1 MMDTDKLVEKI
12 RKRFD
17 HVQAKR
23 VLQEK
28 YQAKMMFAYSGGMW
42 CAGPE
47 LITQCNLCLA
57 QGYSEPVLTD
67 IHNNPVKVDAE
78 ELKNQSLQR
87 WQEQLNAWYAELE
100 SIKRER

>member
-47 LITQCNLCLA
+47 LITQCNLCRRVKKSITATLA
-57 QGYSEPVLTD
+57 RAIECMV
-67 IHNNPVKVDAE
+67 
-78 ELKNQSLQR
+78 R
-87 WQEQLNAWYAELE
+87 
-100 SIKRER
+100 